1 MNRPPAPARP
11 DTRTRRRG
19 LPAAWLTLLA
29 LAVSLSAAG
38 ARRAQD
44 EDDVVRVESDLVVL
58 NVTVTDKQGRYV
70 HKLARADFKVFEDG
84 QEQPLSL
91 FSVEETPFA
100 AAILI
105 DTSGSMES
113 RVTLA
118 RAAAIRF
125 LDGLREADVAA
136 VYHFGSE
143 VERLRDF
150 EPGRD
155 LPPTAYTLGAKG
167 QTRMHDAVARAAADL
182 SRRPERRR
190 AIVLLSDGFDTR
202 SRASQDKAVDA
213 ALAADAVVYTV
224 NMMDMQASPT
234 DMVRAQG
241 PLRNYAEK
249 TGGRYVSTPG
259 GQAMAEAFT
268 AIVEE
273 LTNQYTLGYRPA
285 NRARDGRWRAIALK
299 LSRTELKTRTRSG
312 YRAPKS

>member
-1 MNRPPAPARP
+1 MNRPPAPGRS
-11 DTRTRRRG
+11 TSRTRLGGRHFFAL
-19 LPAAWLTLLA
+19 LPLLA
-29 LAVSLSAAG
+29 VALSLTAAG
-38 ARRAQD
+38 ARPAQD
-44 EDDVVRVESDLVVL
+44 DEVVRVESDLVVL
-58 NVTVTDKQGRYV
+58 NVTVTDQQGHYV
-70 HKLARADFKVFEDG
+70 HKLTRSDFKIFEDG
-84 QEQPLSL
+84 REQPLSL

-100 AAILI
+100 AAVLI

-125 LDGLREADVAA
+125 LDGLRPDDVAA

-143 VERLRDF
+143 VEQLRDF
-150 EPGRD
+150 SPGRD
-155 LPPTAYTLGAKG
+155 LPPLAYSLGADG
-167 QTRMHDAVARAAADL
+167 MTAMHDAVARAAADL

-190 AIVLLSDGFDTR
+190 AIVLLSDGYDTR
-202 SRASQDKAVDA
+202 SRASQDKAVNA

-224 NMMDMQASPT
+224 NMMDQQARPA
-234 DMVRAQG
+234 DMVRATA
-241 PLRNYAEK
+241 PLKSYAEK

-259 GQAMAEAFT
+259 GQALAEAFT
-268 AIVEE
+268 GIVEE

-299 LSRTELKTRTRSG
+299 LSRSELKTRTRSG